1 MPILATLGLWRR
13 RRVGVCVWVCVCVCA
28 CIYTYIYKYTH
39 VYICVLAAHS
49 GAAGGSMSVP
59 RQWLS
64 SQHPRL
70 AIILTILRRLR
81 TSLTGVR
88 GPRPGAS
95 ARKRLAKG
103 EAKQAKDEEIDD
115 DDEDD

>member
-1 MPILATLGLWRR
+1 MGT
-13 RRVGVCVWVCVCVCA
+13 
-28 CIYTYIYKYTH
+28 
-39 VYICVLAAHS
+39 
-49 GAAGGSMSVP
+49 AGGSMSVP
-59 RQWLS
+59 SLWLS
-64 SQHPRL
+64 PTHPRL
-70 AIILTILRRLR
+70 PVILTILRRLR

>member
-1 MPILATLGLWRR
+1 
-13 RRVGVCVWVCVCVCA
+13 VGVCVCVCVCVCA

-81 TSLTGVR
+81 TSLSRVYVSK
-88 GPRPGAS
+88 PGAA
-95 ARKRLAKG
+95 ARRRLARA
-103 EAKQAKDEEIDD
+103 EAKQAQDEEIFD